1 MKRTIAIFEN
11 DYGFLTELTRC
22 HAESDMFST
31 YVQITEFVEVDFPE
45 LSTETIVAKKVA
57 AIDSLIED
65 AQQKAILRIQ
75 ELNHTKQ
82 ELLAIS
88 HIN

>member
-1 MKRTIAIFEN
+1 MKRTIAVFEN
-11 DYGFLTELTRC
+11 EYSMYTELC
-22 HAESDMFST
+22 KHHAESDVFSA

-45 LSTETIVAKKVA
+45 LNRETIVAKKVA